1 MSQLRSVRG
10 MHDALPEDARQMRAI
25 EQTFEGVARDFGYE
39 EIRMPTLE
47 FSELYRRSV
56 GESTDIVGKEMYS
69 FEDRDGESLSLCP
82 EGTAGCVR
90 AAIQHGLVPNQ
101 QQRLWY
107 RGAFFRRE
115 RPQRGR
121 LRQFHQFGVE
131 AFGMEGP
138 DADAE
143 LLLMG
148 ALGWK
153 RLGLQPRLAL
163 NTLGDEDER
172 AQWRARLVEYF
183 SGAASQLGDDDQRRM
198 QSNPLRL
205 LDSKSESMQ
214 ELIAGA
220 PPLSDFLG
228 GASRAHFD
236 GLREILD
243 AQGITYELAPNLVR
257 GLDYYDRTVFEWL
270 SDDLGAQSALGGGGR
285 YNRLVEQLGGKATPA
300 AGFALGLERI
310 RELVAEVEATVA
322 DVYLIAL
329 GEEASARAWSLAQDI
344 RQNLP
349 GVRVRMNM
357 DGGSM
362 KAQMRRADKSGARA
376 ALILGA
382 EEVARGEITLKPL
395 RDDQEQ
401 QTVILDNTAAE
412 LAEYFAD
419 LREPSWR

>member
-1 MSQLRSVRG
+1 MSKLRSVRG
-10 MHDALPEDARQMRAI
+10 MHDALPEQARQMRAI
-25 EQTFEGVARDFGYE
+25 EEVFEGVARDFGYE
-39 EIRMPTLE
+39 EIRTPTLE

-69 FEDRDGESLSLCP
+69 FEDRDGELLSLCP

-90 AAIQHGLVPNQ
+90 AAVQHGLVPNQ

-131 AFGMEGP
+131 AFGMNGP
-138 DADAE
+138 DVDTE

-148 ALGWK
+148 ELGWK
-153 RLGLQPRLAL
+153 RLGLRPHLAL
-163 NTLGDEDER
+163 NTLGDEQER
-172 AQWRARLVEYF
+172 ALWRERLVEYF
-183 SGAASQLGDDDQRRM
+183 ADFASDFSEDDQRRL

-214 ELIAGA
+214 EIIAGV
-220 PPLSDFLG
+220 PPLSEVLG
-228 GASRAHFD
+228 DASRAHFD

-243 AQGITYELAPNLVR
+243 AQGVAYEIVPNLVR
-257 GLDYYDRTVFEWL
+257 GLDYYDRTVFEW
-270 SDDLGAQSALGGGGR
+270 SSADLGAQSALGGGGR

-310 RELVAEVEATVA
+310 QELVANVDVATV

-329 GEEASARAWSLAQDI
+329 GEEAQARGWGLAQDI
-344 RQNLP
+344 RQRLP
-349 GVRVRMNM
+349 GLRVRVNM

-382 EEVARGEITLKPL
+382 QEVAHGEVTFKPL
-395 RDDQEQ
+395 RDGQAQ
-401 QTVILDNTAAE
+401 QTVMLDNTVTVF
-412 LAEYFAD
+412 AEYFAD
-419 LREPSWR
+419 LREQSWS